1 MAPIDQLPAIQAF
14 CAGAQ
19 LIDERGGKCVFLPD
33 LGIMA
38 GDTEM
43 SQDALFVPNNLL
55 GYGSSRLLYS
65 AQLSSGSGQ
74 NWTQHHL
81 VGRTWWA
88 PSFKVPQQPAWRD
101 EILAHLKGVA

>member
-33 LGIMA
+33 LGIMV
-38 GDTEM
+38 GETEM
-43 SQDALFVPNNLL
+43 SKDALFVPYDLL

-65 AQLSSGSGQ
+65 AQLPSGAGK
-74 NWTQHHL
+74 NWALHHL
-81 VGRTWWA
+81 VERTWWA
-88 PSFKVPQQPAWRD
+88 PSFKVPQQTAWRD
-101 EILAHLKGVA
+101 EILAHLKGAA